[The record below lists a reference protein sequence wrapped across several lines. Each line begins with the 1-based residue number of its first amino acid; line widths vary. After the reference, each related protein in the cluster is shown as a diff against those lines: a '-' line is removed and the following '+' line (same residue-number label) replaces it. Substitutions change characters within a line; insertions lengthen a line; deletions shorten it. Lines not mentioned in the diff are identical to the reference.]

1 MANLDLIDPL
11 FLQPFVACMKRRGAD
26 TERLLENQGIPPEIV
41 AEGGGKITRRQAWR
55 FLHAAEHKKGF
66 DNLGFL
72 QGDSFGVSEL
82 GDVGN
87 AIQRAKTLKDAIE
100 TFCKLL
106 PTIADGN
113 VARLV
118 QGDQLSWLVVYSS
131 DFDTNIRAADHF
143 TILPLRAIIRL
154 AAGPDW
160 RPEKIRLL
168 TDPHPALRSL
178 PDTADI
184 EVHFDQDV
192 VGVAFKSELLSKPL
206 RYADK
211 QFGDPSESE
220 NQQLSESES
229 LGIFVRSLIP
239 YRAPPN
245 ANEAAE
251 SFGISR
257 ATLYRK
263 LASEGV
269 SYRRV
274 VDRARFGYAEELL
287 KEPAVRIKEVAFILG
302 YSTAGNFVRAF
313 TRMAGTSPGEFRKQ
327 LR

>member
-41 AEGGGKITRRQAWR
+41 AQGGGKIARQQAWR
-55 FLHAAEHKKGF
+55 FLYAAEHKEAF

-72 QGDSFGVSEL
+72 QGDSFAVSEL

-100 TFCKLL
+100 TFCRLL

-113 VARLV
+113 VAKLV
-118 QGDQLSWLVVYSS
+118 QGDHLSWLVVYSS
-131 DFDTNIRAADHF
+131 DFDTNMRAADHF

-168 TDPHPALRSL
+168 TDPHPALRTL

-184 EVHFDQDV
+184 DIHFDQDV

-206 RYADK
+206 RYADR
-211 QFGDPSESE
+211 QFEDPSEPE
-220 NQQLSESES
+220 LNRLSESES
-229 LGIFVRSLIP
+229 LEAFVRSLIP
-239 YRAPPN
+239 YQAPPS
-245 ANEAAE
+245 AQETAE
-251 SFGISR
+251 RFGISR
-257 ATLYRK
+257 ATLHRK
-263 LASEGV
+263 LANEGV
-269 SYRRV
+269 SYGRV
-274 VDRARFGYAEELL
+274 VDRAKFGYAEELL
-287 KEPAVRIKEVAFILG
+287 KDSSVRIKEIAFILG

-313 TRMAGTSPGEFRKQ
+313 TRMAGTTPGEFRKQ